1 MVENKRMAKKEPDMI
16 LSPDQRKVLEI
27 VKSTVA
33 KNCTLR
39 NLGFPFLY
47 CPSLQ
52 DPIIQKTKR
61 KEKS

>member
-1 MVENKRMAKKEPDMI
+1 MI

-33 KNCTLR
+33 KNYTLR
-39 NLGFPFLY
+39 NLGFVKLYHSPFLY